1 MRINVKTEKILEL
14 EAANDRIQRELA
26 DLKQSEIVKDEE
38 LNKFRE
44 GQTHQLLNL
53 NNKSINFL
61 QLMLLKAKIE

>member
-1 MRINVKTEKILEL
+1 M

-44 GQTHQLLNL
+44 GQTHQLLEFEQQ
-53 NNKSINFL
+53 IN
-61 QLMLLKAKIE
+61 QLSSTNVTQSKN